1 MTPGQRAQC
10 QADVD
15 RMVKEF
21 ASVGVSARVRVHGGW
36 IDEETGEEFPAEWV
50 VEVRLGRGKSR
61 RVVILDVAGWITDA
75 PTWIE
80 VLRDGV
86 AHAARMA
93 AR

>member
-1 MTPGQRAQC
+1 MTPSQQAQC

-21 ASVGVSARVRVHGGW
+21 DAVGVSARVRVHGGW
-36 IDEETGEEFPAEWV
+36 IEEETGEEFPAEWV
-50 VEVRLGRGKSR
+50 AEVRLGRGKSR
-61 RVVILDVAGWITDA
+61 RIVTLDVAGWSTDA
-75 PTWIE
+75 PAWIE

-86 AHAARMA
+86 AHAARRA